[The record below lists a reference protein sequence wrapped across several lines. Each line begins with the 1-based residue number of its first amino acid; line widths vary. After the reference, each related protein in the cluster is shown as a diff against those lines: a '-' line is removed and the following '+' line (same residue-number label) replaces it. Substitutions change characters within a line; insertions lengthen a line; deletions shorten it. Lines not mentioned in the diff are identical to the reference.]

1 MGDRKTLPK
10 RVFFP
15 SMLTGKRD
23 VTYPVE
29 IVDYDPQWP
38 VLYEEEKSRIL
49 NVIGRR
55 IVAIEHIGSTA
66 VPGLA
71 AKPIIDI
78 IVAVRHLIDAGECI
92 EPLQSI
98 GYEYVPEFE
107 VEIPE
112 RRFFRKGPPEART
125 HHIHMIELTSEFW
138 ERHLLF
144 RDYLRSHPDV
154 AQQYYQLKKEL
165 AARYGSD
172 REAYAGAKTPFIESI
187 VAKSRATR

>member
-1 MGDRKTLPK
+1 
-10 RVFFP
+10 
-15 SMLTGKRD
+15 MLNGKRD
-23 VTYPVE
+23 MTYPVE

-38 VLYEEEKSRIL
+38 VLYEEEKGRIL
-49 NVIGRR
+49 DIIGRR
-55 IVAIEHIGSTA
+55 IVAIEHVGSTA

-92 EPLQSI
+92 KPLQSI

-125 HHIHMIELTSEFW
+125 QHIHMIELTSEFW

-172 REAYAGAKTPFIESI
+172 RKAYAEAKTLFIESI
-187 VAKSRATR
+187 VAKSRTAE

>member
-1 MGDRKTLPK
+1 
-10 RVFFP
+10 
-15 SMLTGKRD
+15 MLSSKIYSSQRRWS
-23 VTYPVE
+23 VKNMNYPVE

-38 VLYEEEKSRIL
+38 VVYGEEKGRIL
-49 NVIGRR
+49 DVIGRR
-55 IVAIEHIGSTA
+55 IVAIEHVGSTA
-66 VPGLA
+66 IPGLA

-78 IVAVRHLIDAGECI
+78 MVAVRRLADAEECI

-107 VEIPE
+107 AELPE

-154 AQQYYQLKKEL
+154 AQQYYKLKKEL
-165 AARYGSD
+165 ADRYGSD
-172 REAYAGAKTPFIESI
+172 REAYADAKTPFIESVLAMAHVDESI
-187 VAKSRATR
+187 H

>member
-1 MGDRKTLPK
+1 M
-10 RVFFP
+10 
-15 SMLTGKRD
+15 
-23 VTYPVE
+23 TYPVG
-29 IVDYDPQWP
+29 IVNYDPQWP
-38 VLYEEEKSRIL
+38 VLYEEEKGRIL
-49 NVIGRR
+49 GVIGRR

-66 VPGLA
+66 VRGLA

-78 IVAVRHLIDAGECI
+78 MVAVRHLIDAGECI

-138 ERHLLF
+138 GRHLLF
-144 RDYLRSHPDV
+144 RDYLRTHPEA

-165 AARYGSD
+165 AANILYN
-172 REAYAGAKTPFIESI
+172 
-187 VAKSRATR
+187 

>member
-1 MGDRKTLPK
+1 MI
-10 RVFFP
+10 
-15 SMLTGKRD
+15 
-23 VTYPVE
+23 YPVA

-38 VLYEEEKSRIL
+38 VLYEEEKGRIL
-49 NVIGRR
+49 GVIGRR
-55 IVAIEHIGSTA
+55 IAAIEHVGSTA

-78 IVAVRHLIDAGECI
+78 IVAVRRLIDAGECI

-107 VEIPE
+107 VELPE
-112 RRFFRKGPPEART
+112 RRFFRKGLPEARI
-125 HHIHMIELTSEFW
+125 HHIHMIELTSDFW

-144 RDYLRSHPDV
+144 RDYLRTHPEV
-154 AQQYYQLKKEL
+154 AQQYYRLKKEL

-172 REAYAGAKTPFIESI
+172 REAYAEAKTPFIESI